1 MQSEVPSR
9 ILIGDDQGDVL
20 EALRLLLKPEG
31 YVIDTA
37 SSPQQ
42 VTRALELKDYDVVLI
57 DLNYSRD
64 TTSGEEGLDLLKRIR
79 LADESLPV
87 VVMTAWGS
95 VDVAVDAM
103 RHGAR
108 DFIQKPWDNERLLAI
123 ARTQT
128 ALGRAIRLGRR
139 LELANQALMA
149 DGDVF
154 DVVITAP
161 TNTAPTLVTPLA
173 DRAFKQGATLR
184 FAVPA
189 GAFADPDFPA
199 PQVSVYDCRRHPWVQ
214 LPPVATAFD
223 KDPS

>member
-42 VTRALELKDYDVVLI
+42 VMRALELKDYDVVLI

-87 VVMTAWGS
+87 VVMTAKI
-95 VDVAVDAM
+95 D
-103 RHGAR
+103 
-108 DFIQKPWDNERLLAI
+108 E
-123 ARTQT
+123 
-128 ALGRAIRLGRR
+128 
-139 LELANQALMA
+139 E
-149 DGDVF
+149 
-154 DVVITAP
+154 
-161 TNTAPTLVTPLA
+161 
-173 DRAFKQGATLR
+173 
-184 FAVPA
+184 
-189 GAFADPDFPA
+189 
-199 PQVSVYDCRRHPWVQ
+199 
-214 LPPVATAFD
+214 
-223 KDPS
+223 